1 MDKEEIHA
9 RLREI
14 QADNT
19 ATDPRLSKV
28 IRAIKEDLEDESDD
42 S

>member
-1 MDKEEIHA
+1 MNKEEIHQ

-19 ATDPRLSKV
+19 AADPRLSKV
-28 IRAIKEDLEDESDD
+28 IRAIKEDLEGE
-42 S
+42 